1 MAEQGLSESL
11 HHFPL
16 FNHDLHDEAAENSGR
31 TSIGDILR
39 DNRGRTLDHTSC
51 HANGPNMD
59 AVSTINLFAL
69 AKGDE
74 KASLLGTL
82 LECGAVAP
90 QEEETLCENLLSGPI
105 SLKGRD
111 SKEVELMHRV
121 YLPQSTASTLH
132 DP

>member
-1 MAEQGLSESL
+1 MAEQGLSGSL
-11 HHFPL
+11 HRSPL

-39 DNRGRTLDHTSC
+39 DNRGRTPDHTSC
-51 HANGPNMD
+51 HANGPNLD

-82 LECGAVAP
+82 FEY
-90 QEEETLCENLLSGPI
+90 ETVP
-105 SLKGRD
+105 
-111 SKEVELMHRV
+111 
-121 YLPQSTASTLH
+121 P
-132 DP
+132 